1 MQCEHYE
8 CRCARARELM
18 AIADR
23 TGQVRYLVEAIH
35 LESVECRILKWD
47 NRKSTEH
54 HEPVGNMWARDATVI
69 DGGWRPGPFARYAEK
84 LLRIANQAG
93 EDNIIWS

>member
-35 LESVECRILKWD
+35 LGSVQCRILEWN
-47 NRKSTEH
+47 NRLASGDAGRSTKQS
-54 HEPVGNMWARDATVI
+54 ATHLN
-69 DGGWRPGPFARYAEK
+69 DGGDGAR
-84 LLRIANQAG
+84 
-93 EDNIIWS
+93 

>member
-23 TGQVRYLVEAIH
+23 TGRVRYLVEAIH
-35 LESVECRILKWD
+35 MELVECRILEWNK
-47 NRKSTEH
+47 RLASS
-54 HEPVGNMWARDATVI
+54 
-69 DGGWRPGPFARYAEK
+69 DGGQSTKQGATHLNADGKGAR
-84 LLRIANQAG
+84 
-93 EDNIIWS
+93 